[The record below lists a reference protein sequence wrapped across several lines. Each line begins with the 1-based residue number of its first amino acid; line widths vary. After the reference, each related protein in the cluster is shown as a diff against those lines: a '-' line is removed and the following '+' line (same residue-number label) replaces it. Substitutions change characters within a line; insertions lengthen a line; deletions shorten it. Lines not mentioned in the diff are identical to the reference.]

1 MYSFDYVKEFD
12 PVVAKAMEDELQRQR
27 NNIELIASENL
38 VSRAVMEANE
48 YMFSPFQLSKDS

>member
-27 NNIELIASENL
+27 NNIELIASKT
-38 VSRAVMEANE
+38 S
-48 YMFSPFQLSKDS
+48 